1 MPKPLV
7 FSLACLI
14 EYYKANEVTDSEYAV
29 DYIKNNDI
37 KSILSNTDLW
47 GQDLSGMLDTVN
59 ESLERI
65 HRDGI
70 REAIRW
76 SMS

>member
-1 MPKPLV
+1 MFFHLPA
-7 FSLACLI
+7 FI
-14 EYYKANEVTDSEYAV
+14 EYYKTNEVTDSEYAV